1 MLDIVKPAARRK
13 SDAIIIHE
21 GTNDITRN
29 INMKKN
35 RKIVKSIRDCS
46 EYTRYYYRED
56 VNYNN
61 KISKINTRMA
71 SYSEGQRLL
80 FVDNDNV
87 DGTCLNRGRL
97 RLNKTGYS
105 KFSLNL
111 IE

>member
-1 MLDIVKPAARRK
+1 
-13 SDAIIIHE
+13 
-21 GTNDITRN
+21 
-29 INMKKN
+29 
-35 RKIVKSIRDCS
+35 
-46 EYTRYYYRED
+46 
-56 VNYNN
+56 
-61 KISKINTRMA
+61 MA

-80 FVDNDNV
+80 FIDNDNV